1 MLEGDIHFYPV
12 SYEILPGVI
21 VVVNLFGDCSGNVY
35 AAKVSET
42 GLFFSNFRRLITGLY
57 LSICLKL
64 WLEGLDLTY
73 LVQTGSSSVFFW
85 RVLFSDSRIISR
97 FLKTWLWSGEWN
109 TSLSL
114 ISLVIYIPIFITPIF
129 KLWDQKS
136 YLQLIKRDISTGN
149 AILKPLTLYCLNFLI
164 WPQSW
169 EKYNIFIS
177 LRIATQYSP
186 FFTACFLFQLIF
198 RKYYLL

>member
-169 EKYNIFIS
+169 EKYFYITQNCYSIFSFFHCLLFIS
-177 LRIATQYSP
+177 VD
-186 FFTACFLFQLIF
+186 F
-198 RKYYLL
+198 